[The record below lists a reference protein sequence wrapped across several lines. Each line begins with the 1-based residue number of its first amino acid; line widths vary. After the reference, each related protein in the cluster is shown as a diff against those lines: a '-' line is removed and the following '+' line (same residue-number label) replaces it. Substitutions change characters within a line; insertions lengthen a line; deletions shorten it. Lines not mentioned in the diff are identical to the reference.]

1 MDVRAILVIG
11 APSSDGER
19 IANQPVATLDVL
31 GRPVAYHLA
40 EHLRA
45 SGVEEISVVAS
56 GERPSGFYRASD
68 QGKAVHW
75 IHAGEHELWR
85 SCEQLFGEYA
95 QNGAELL
102 VVWRVGAYA
111 ELNLDALIQFHLDQ
125 QARITSVSDG
135 EGSLGIFV
143 ISASRRNDAAF
154 LFRHQLSEFRSGPA
168 EYRCDGYVN
177 RLRNPHDLR
186 RLTVDAFHQKIAIK
200 PAGNQIR
207 PGVWVADGAR
217 IERGARIL
225 APAFIG
231 SRVKVRASAV
241 VTRATSLE
249 RHSEVD
255 CGTVVEDSNV
265 LPFTYVGAGLDVA
278 HAVVGYKR
286 LAHLRRNVEVEV
298 ADSKLIGMLSPRPSV
313 RALKSAAAL
322 AKLVPSELVRGLFTR
337 PRRQTPVPEAV
348 QAPAAAVDTSAIP
361 EKKRARKLIGEMP
374 ESATDFPSSVAVM
387 RRYGND

>member
-11 APSSDGER
+11 APAGESEQ
-19 IANQPVATLDVL
+19 IANQPLATLDVL

-45 SGVEEISVVAS
+45 SGVEEISAVSAV
-56 GERPSGFYRASD
+56 ERPSGFYRAAD

-75 IHAGEHELWR
+75 IRSSEQELWR
-85 SCEQLFGEYA
+85 SCEHMFGEYA

-102 VVWRVGAYA
+102 VVWRMGAYA

-125 QARITSVSDG
+125 QARITRVSDS
-135 EGSLGIFV
+135 EGPLGIFV
-143 ISASRRNDAAF
+143 ISASRRNDAAY
-154 LFRHQLSEFRSGPA
+154 LFRHQFEEFRTPPA
-168 EYRCDGYVN
+168 EYKLEGYVN
-177 RLRNPHDLR
+177 RLRNAHDLR
-186 RLTVDAFHQKIAIK
+186 RLTVDAFHQRINIK
-200 PAGNQIR
+200 PAGKEIR

-231 SRVKVRASAV
+231 ARSKVRASAV

-249 RHSEVD
+249 RHTEVD
-255 CGTVVEDSNV
+255 CGTVVEDSNI
-265 LPFTYVGAGLDVA
+265 LPFTYVGAGLDVS
-278 HAVVGYKR
+278 HSVVGHKR
-286 LAHLRRNVEVEV
+286 LAHLRRNIEVEI
-298 ADSKLIGMLSPRPSV
+298 ADTKLIDMLSQRPSV

-322 AKLVPSELVRGLFTR
+322 AGLVPVELLRGLFTR

-348 QAPAAAVDTSAIP
+348 HAPAAAVDTSEVP
-361 EKKRARKLIGEMP
+361 ESKRPPRKLIGDMA
-374 ESATDFPSSVAVM
+374 ESATDFSGIW
-387 RRYGND
+387 R